1 MQGDLDLIVP
11 PGDRSKPNPRMGDS
25 KAGAG
30 YSASSSTASID
41 PLLLTCYTHTAS
53 QATRDNY
60 GGSVTVGRGRS
71 GRSQSSRGSGRST
84 RRSDRARPPG

>member
-30 YSASSSTASID
+30 CFASSSAASID
-41 PLLLTCYTHTAS
+41 PLLLICYTHSLTGN
-53 QATRDNY
+53 QRQLRWFCDCREGEKWPITK
-60 GGSVTVGRGRS
+60 
-71 GRSQSSRGSGRST
+71 QSR
-84 RRSDRARPPG
+84 